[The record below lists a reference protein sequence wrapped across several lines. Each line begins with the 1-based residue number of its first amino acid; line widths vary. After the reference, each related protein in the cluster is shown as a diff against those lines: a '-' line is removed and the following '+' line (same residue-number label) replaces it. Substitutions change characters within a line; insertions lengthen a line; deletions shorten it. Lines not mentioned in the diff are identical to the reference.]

1 MLYLVG
7 SGLVLTLPDDSD
19 YRYYQ
24 RIIYRAGN
32 IGSSLLFGVAFYIIV
47 RRVPSERVKDY
58 LTIAA
63 IGITLGGIAFS
74 VSAFQQTYG
83 VAVHSL
89 VFLSSYLF
97 AIGFYALS
105 CISDPRCKIAFHK
118 KIRP

>member
-1 MLYLVG
+1 M
-7 SGLVLTLPDDSD
+7 
-19 YRYYQ
+19 
-24 RIIYRAGN
+24 
-32 IGSSLLFGVAFYIIV
+32 
-47 RRVPSERVKDY
+47 PSERVKDY

-97 AIGFYALS
+97 AIGFYASAVFLTQ
-105 CISDPRCKIAFHK
+105 DARLRRLHQG
-118 KIRP
+118 IRP